1 MPAAPIRRSRIWTRF
16 EASCHSCHATASYNP
31 EAKAFFPFSVP
42 TGALD
47 PGYNMTDS
55 DKAVRYL
62 GQGYRPLDFMWPIA
76 FQSR

>member
-1 MPAAPIRRSRIWTRF
+1 
-16 EASCHSCHATASYNP
+16 
-31 EAKAFFPFSVP
+31 
-42 TGALD
+42 
-47 PGYNMTDS
+47 MTDS